1 MVGVSEIAFE
11 SWAAQHK
18 VAKVDQMETV
28 LGKEIREKASNVKE
42 DRIIR
47 RELTSVFTTGTIE
60 SCPTENAPPAFWICF
75 VDTATAEF
83 RLASFLDDVD
93 RTYLKR

>member
-1 MVGVSEIAFE
+1 MVGVPEIAFE
-11 SWAAQHK
+11 SWAAQFIAKGHK

-47 RELTSVFTTGTIE
+47 RELTSVFTTGTIVE
-60 SCPTENAPPAFWICF
+60 GGLLTNEMS
-75 VDTATAEF
+75 
-83 RLASFLDDVD
+83 
-93 RTYLKR
+93 TYYI